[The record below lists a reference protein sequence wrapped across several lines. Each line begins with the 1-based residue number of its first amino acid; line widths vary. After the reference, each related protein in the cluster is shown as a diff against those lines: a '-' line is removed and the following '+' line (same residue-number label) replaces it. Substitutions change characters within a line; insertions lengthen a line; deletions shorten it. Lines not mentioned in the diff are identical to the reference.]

1 MDKNLEQ
8 TIKHNDMTKLTFEEM
23 TATMVIMQLTNS
35 NSQKTLDDVNDFL
48 ESDIDMEKVCRWLKE
63 NNYVQVAYDKHG
75 NGCVINIGAQLMS
88 GADAMLNKMF

>member
-1 MDKNLEQ
+1 
-8 TIKHNDMTKLTFEEM
+8 MTKLTFEEM
-23 TATMVIMQLTNS
+23 TAAMVIMQLTNN
-35 NSQKTLDDVNDFL
+35 NSQKTLDDVNNFL

-63 NNYVQVAYDKHG
+63 NNYAQVAYEKHG